1 MRCLYVSQ
9 QGCYV
14 SVKGENLLVKREGQ
28 VLGSVQLPLVEQVL
42 IFGKSQMTT
51 EAIRACLRKNIPIV
65 YLSRMGYCYGRSISI
80 ERGYRYLSRY
90 QQQLSASDRLIVAR
104 AIVGAKL
111 KNSRVILLRQQ
122 RKRGTDN
129 MARSIQSIEYLI
141 EQSAKAQTIDR
152 LIGFEGA
159 AAHSYFSALGDCLI
173 NPDFT
178 FLGRSRRP
186 PGNPVNGILSF
197 GYQIL
202 WNHLLALIELQGL
215 DPYDACLHQSS
226 ERHAAL
232 ASDLI
237 EEFRAPIIDSLM
249 LYLVNRSVISVLED
263 FDYRNGGCYLN
274 SSGRKK
280 MLRAFVQR
288 MEEEV
293 QSGEEEK
300 QPRWDLLY
308 QQVKC
313 FKSFVYSPS
322 NGYQPYLIR

>member
-80 ERGYRYLSRY
+80 DRGYRYLSRY

-141 EQSAKAQTIDR
+141 AERGTSE
-152 LIGFEGA
+152 LEG
-159 AAHSYFSALGDCLI
+159 
-173 NPDFT
+173 
-178 FLGRSRRP
+178 R
-186 PGNPVNGILSF
+186 
-197 GYQIL
+197 
-202 WNHLLALIELQGL
+202 
-215 DPYDACLHQSS
+215 
-226 ERHAAL
+226 
-232 ASDLI
+232 
-237 EEFRAPIIDSLM
+237 
-249 LYLVNRSVISVLED
+249 
-263 FDYRNGGCYLN
+263 
-274 SSGRKK
+274 
-280 MLRAFVQR
+280 
-288 MEEEV
+288 
-293 QSGEEEK
+293 
-300 QPRWDLLY
+300 
-308 QQVKC
+308 
-313 FKSFVYSPS
+313 
-322 NGYQPYLIR
+322 